1 MFAFRLPVTLEINTK
16 MIEKQ
21 NQAAQRLN
29 NTQLSNG
36 VANLEISKGE
46 KKKPKH
52 FELNVDENTKAVPSG
67 KLRGSNV

>member
-16 MIEKQ
+16 MIVKQ

-36 VANLEISKGE
+36 VAKLEISKGG
-46 KKKPKH
+46 KKH
-52 FELNVDENTKAVPSG
+52 FELNEDEKTKAVPSG

>member
-29 NTQLSNG
+29 NIQLSNG

-46 KKKPKH
+46 KKTQT
-52 FELNVDENTKAVPSG
+52 F
-67 KLRGSNV
+67 